1 LGGFTS
7 LPNPSFLHPIII
19 LFITNR
25 LTALGPSVRIFLILI
40 LPNAIIPSGEK
51 MRLKD
56 KKAIV
61 TGAGQGIGRS
71 IALKLAQEGANIVIA
86 EVNPDTGTQTA
97 REVEALG
104 RRGLFI
110 AVDVANQKQVQT
122 MVDQVLRAWRGIDIL
137 VNNAGLDRPS
147 TLLKVKEE
155 DWETVLGV
163 HLKGTLNCIQAVA
176 PNMIENGYGKII
188 NTSSVW
194 GKSGAVSEI
203 CYSSAKAGIIGL
215 TKSVARE
222 LGRYQINVNVVLPG
236 FILTP
241 TVSKMAEKYRNMII
255 ENTPLKRGGQPEEVA
270 NVVAFL
276 ASDEASFMTGAM
288 VEVSGGW
295 NM

>member
-1 LGGFTS
+1 MLR
-7 LPNPSFLHPIII
+7 N
-19 LFITNR
+19 
-25 LTALGPSVRIFLILI
+25 
-40 LPNAIIPSGEK
+40 EK

-71 IALKLAQEGANIVIA
+71 IAMKMAEEGADVVIV
-86 EVNPDTGTQTA
+86 ETNRQTGPQIQG
-97 REVEALG
+97 EVERLG
-104 RRGLFI
+104 RKGLFI
-110 AVDVANQKQVQT
+110 STDVADPKQVQG
-122 MVDQVLRAWRGIDIL
+122 MVDQVLRAWKRIDIL
-137 VNNAGLDRPS
+137 VNNAGFDRPG

-155 DWETVLGV
+155 DWDAVLSV

-176 PNMIENGYGKII
+176 SHMIDNCYGKII
-188 NTSSVW
+188 NISSVW
-194 GKSGAVSEI
+194 GKRGAVSEI
-203 CYSSAKAGIIGL
+203 SYSSAKAGIIGL

-241 TVSKMAEKYRNMII
+241 TVSKMAEKYQNMII
-255 ENTPLKRGGQPEEVA
+255 ENTPFKRAGKPEEVA

-276 ASDEASFMTGAM
+276 ASDEASFMTGA
-288 VEVSGGW
+288 VIEVSGGW

>member
-1 LGGFTS
+1 
-7 LPNPSFLHPIII
+7 
-19 LFITNR
+19 
-25 LTALGPSVRIFLILI
+25 
-40 LPNAIIPSGEK
+40 

-56 KKAIV
+56 KNAIV

-71 IALKLAQEGANIVIA
+71 IALKLAQEGANVVIA
-86 EVNPDTGTQTA
+86 EVNADTGNQTA
-97 REVEALG
+97 KEVEALG
-104 RRGLFI
+104 RRALFI
-110 AVDVANQKQVQT
+110 SVDVANQKQVQG
-122 MVDQVLRAWRGIDIL
+122 MVDQVLKVWKRIDIL
-137 VNNAGLDRPS
+137 VNNAGFDRPAA
-147 TLLKVKEE
+147 LLKVKEE
-155 DWETVLGV
+155 DWDAVLGV
-163 HLKGTLNCIQAVA
+163 HLKGTLNCIQAIA
-176 PNMIENGYGKII
+176 PQMMENSYGKIVNI
-188 NTSSVW
+188 SSVW

-215 TKSVARE
+215 TKSLARE

-236 FILTP
+236 FILTS

-270 NVVAFL
+270 HVVAFL